1 MSLRLVH
8 RQAYRYF
15 SRNLNFPET
24 PLNLTSLEDQNLE
37 YLKTILRSHYHAC
50 AAEDKEIA
58 QQLIAQLDRMSPSC
72 PPQFQAT
79 IQDYL
84 NPSNSVDHNL
94 PFPILT
100 EGDVI
105 EAKQ

>member
-1 MSLRLVH
+1 M
-8 RQAYRYF
+8 
-15 SRNLNFPET
+15 
-24 PLNLTSLEDQNLE
+24 
-37 YLKTILRSHYHAC
+37 LRSHYHAC
-50 AAEDKEIA
+50 AAEDREIA

-84 NPSNSVDHNL
+84 NRSNSVGHSL

-100 EGDVI
+100 EGEEILNEVDG
-105 EAKQ
+105 